1 MCSSDLPDQVRRF
14 KVVVLRPLWVALLA
28 TAGLLAVG
36 GHWLWLGGAL
46 LGVFYLGVIG
56 SNLHPLQSA
65 GDLATEPLTG
75 PVALQ
80 EALLLPAQ
88 IKAPLVG
95 HACTRVGL
103 LVGVASG
110 VVLYSA
116 LELPWYIGLVGVLL
130 STPVTVAFLKLFF
143 VER

>member
-1 MCSSDLPDQVRRF
+1 VPDQVRRF
-14 KVVVLRPLWVALLA
+14 EVVVLRPLWVALLA

-65 GDLATEPLTG
+65 GDLATGPLTG
-75 PVALQ
+75 PAALQ

-88 IKAPLVG
+88 LQAPLVG
-95 HACTRVGL
+95 HACTRVAL

-110 VVLYSA
+110 AILFLA
-116 LELPWYIGLVGVLL
+116 LGLPWYIGLTGVLL
-130 STPVTVAFLKLFF
+130 GTPLAGAFLKLFF
-143 VER
+143 GEQDR

>member
-1 MCSSDLPDQVRRF
+1 MPDQVRRF
-14 KVVVLRPLWVALLA
+14 EVVVLRPLWVALLA

-65 GDLATEPLTG
+65 GDLATGPLTG
-75 PVALQ
+75 PAALQ

-88 IKAPLVG
+88 LQAPLVG
-95 HACTRVGL
+95 HACTRVAL

-110 VVLYSA
+110 AILFLA
-116 LELPWYIGLVGVLL
+116 LGLPWYIGLTGVLL
-130 STPVTVAFLKLFF
+130 GTPLAGAFLKLFF
-143 VER
+143 GEQDR

>member
-1 MCSSDLPDQVRRF
+1 MPDQVRQF
-14 KVVVLRPLWVALLA
+14 EVVILRPLWVALLA
-28 TAGLLAVG
+28 TAGLLALG

-65 GDLATEPLTG
+65 GDLATGPLTG
-75 PVALQ
+75 PAALQ

-88 IKAPLVG
+88 LQAPLVG
-95 HACTRVGL
+95 HACTRVAL

-110 VVLYSA
+110 AILFLA
-116 LELPWYIGLVGVLL
+116 LGLPWYIGLTGVLL
-130 STPVTVAFLKLFF
+130 GTPLAGAFLKLFF
-143 VER
+143 GEQDR

>member
-1 MCSSDLPDQVRRF
+1 MPDQVRQF
-14 KVVVLRPLWVALLA
+14 EVVILRPLWVALLA
-28 TAGLLAVG
+28 TAGLLALG

-65 GDLATEPLTG
+65 GDLATGPLTG
-75 PVALQ
+75 PAALQ

-88 IKAPLVG
+88 IQAPLVG

-103 LVGVASG
+103 LVGVTSG

-116 LELPWYIGLVGVLL
+116 LELPWYIGLAGALL
-130 STPVTVAFLKLFF
+130 GTPAPGAILKLFF
-143 VER
+143 VERRPVR